1 MSTVQI
7 AALEATDFAALSS
20 AIVMNLQTNQ
30 IVALT
35 TADLAALATS
45 QAVALMTKQIVA
57 LATNDLAA
65 MNTNSFAALLTSQI
79 AVLTTSQIAA
89 LTTAE
94 MQAMTTTQMQGMTTN
109 AIAALS
115 TTQVAAL
122 TTCGF
127 TALQTQALSANA
139 KLVYTPIVLDLNG
152 NGITTLAMADG
163 VQFDL
168 LASGQPVQTGWVA
181 PSDGL
186 LVRDLNV
193 DGTIN
198 NGTELFGNATV
209 LSDGSAASDGYQ
221 ALAELDSNHDGVISN
236 ADAVFSQLG
245 VWIDA
250 DTDGVSDA
258 GELRSLTDL
267 GITEIAVTAEVTTTQ
282 DNGNTIGLTSSYQT
296 VDGVKHLAGDV
307 WFAAQDAASY
317 AAMSALSTAAVEALR
332 TDQLSALSTVQVQAL
347 STVELAA
354 LQTQAVS
361 ALANGDGLAP
371 VAARSETSANTCAAQ
386 AASACDTD
394 ASRPQQDVA
403 VVLAVGLAQRASAMA
418 QAIGTFDAA
427 GGPRSVATLS
437 LNAPVDSNGATMRSA
452 SLAVGNLVNQM
463 RSFDSQA
470 DSTAGGTAGMGT
482 AAPSALTSMQ
492 VAPIGML
499 DPLKKPALNDFA
511 SLSGFDLKR

>member
-1 MSTVQI
+1 
-7 AALEATDFAALSS
+7 
-20 AIVMNLQTNQ
+20 
-30 IVALT
+30 
-35 TADLAALATS
+35 
-45 QAVALMTKQIVA
+45 
-57 LATNDLAA
+57 
-65 MNTNSFAALLTSQI
+65 
-79 AVLTTSQIAA
+79 
-89 LTTAE
+89 
-94 MQAMTTTQMQGMTTN
+94 
-109 AIAALS
+109 
-115 TTQVAAL
+115 
-122 TTCGF
+122 
-127 TALQTQALSANA
+127 
-139 KLVYTPIVLDLNG
+139 
-152 NGITTLAMADG
+152 
-163 VQFDL
+163 
-168 LASGQPVQTGWVA
+168 VQTGWVA

-193 DGTIN
+193 DGPIN

-221 ALAELDSNHDGVISN
+221 ALAELDSNYDGVISN

-245 VWIDA
+245 VWSDA

-317 AAMSALSTAAVEALR
+317 AALSALSTAAVEALR

-354 LQTQAVS
+354 LQTQTVS

-371 VAARSETSANTCAAQ
+371 MEARSETGANTGANQ
-386 AASACDTD
+386 ATSTRDTD
-394 ASRPQQDVA
+394 PSRPQQDVA
-403 VVLAVGLAQRASAMA
+403 VVLAASLAQRTSALA
-418 QAIGTFDAA
+418 QAIGTFDVA

-463 RSFDSQA
+463 RNFDSQA
-470 DSTAGGTAGMGT
+470 VGASAGQASMGT
-482 AAPSALTSMQ
+482 AATSALTAMQ

-499 DPLKKPALNDFA
+499 DPLKNSVPNDF
-511 SLSGFDLKR
+511 SLLSGSILPKR